1 MIPKQPFGRTGHDST
16 RAVFGAASLGKV
28 TQAEADKTLDLL
40 LEYGINHIDTAAS
53 YGDSELRIA
62 PWLKRYPKTF
72 FLATKTGERTYSKAR
87 DEIHRSLERLGV
99 DHVDS
104 LQLHNLV
111 DPQEWNVAMG
121 DDGALKAA
129 VEAREQGLVRF
140 IGVTGHGLTIAAMH
154 LKSLGV
160 YDFDSVLLPY
170 SHILMQ
176 NKQYAADFE
185 TLVKVCDERNVAVQV
200 IKTITRRPWGD
211 LPQTKNTWYEP
222 LEQQADI
229 DKMVHWA
236 MAREKFFLCTVGDV
250 TVLPKMLGA
259 ASHFKSKPS
268 DAEMEAVL
276 KQQTMEPLFV
286 A

>member
-1 MIPKQPFGRTGHDST
+1 MILKQPFGRTGHDST

-40 LEYGINHIDTAAS
+40 LEYNVNHIDTAAS

-62 PWLKRYPKTF
+62 PWLKRYPQTF
-72 FLATKTGERTYSKAR
+72 FLATKTGERTYVKAR

-111 DPQEWNVAMG
+111 DPEEWKTAIGN
-121 DDGALKAA
+121 DGALKAA

-160 YDFDSVLLPY
+160 FDFDSVLLPY
-170 SHILMQ
+170 SYILMQ
-176 NKQYAADFE
+176 NKQYATDFE
-185 TLVKVCDERNVAVQV
+185 KLVELCEERNVAVQV

-222 LEQQADI
+222 LEQQGDI

-250 TVLPKMLGA
+250 TVLPKMLEA
-259 ASHFKSKPS
+259 ASRYESKPS
-268 DAEMEAVL
+268 DKEMEAVL

>member
-1 MIPKQPFGRTGHDST
+1 MISKRPFGRTGHESS

-28 TQAEADKTLDLL
+28 TQTEADKTLDLL

-87 DEIHRSLERLGV
+87 DQIHKSLERLGV
-99 DHVDS
+99 DKVDS

-111 DPQEWNVAMG
+111 DPEEWKTAMG
-121 DDGALKAA
+121 NDGALKAA
-129 VEAREQGLVRF
+129 IEAREQGLVRF

-160 YDFDSVLLPY
+160 FDFDSVLLPY
-170 SHILMQ
+170 SYILMQ

-185 TLVKVCDERNVAVQV
+185 NLVKLCEERNTAVQV
-200 IKTITRRPWGD
+200 IKTITRRPWGEK
-211 LPQTKNTWYEP
+211 PQTKNTWYEP
-222 LEQQADI
+222 LEHQGDI

-250 TVLPKMLGA
+250 TVLPKMLEA
-259 ASHFKSKPS
+259 ASRFKGKPT
-268 DAEMEAVL
+268 DKEMDAVL
-276 KQQTMEPLFV
+276 KQQVMEPLFV

>member
-16 RAVFGAASLGKV
+16 RAVFGGASLGKV

-40 LEYGINHIDTAAS
+40 LEYSVNHIDTAAS
-53 YGDSELRIA
+53 YGDAELRVA

-72 FLATKTGERTYSKAR
+72 FLATKTGERTYIKAR

-111 DPQEWNVAMG
+111 DPEEWKMAMG
-121 DDGALKAA
+121 SDGALKAA

-154 LKSLGV
+154 LKGLGV
-160 YDFDSVLLPY
+160 FDFDSVLLPY
-170 SHILMQ
+170 SYILMQ
-176 NKQYAADFE
+176 NKQYATDFE
-185 TLVKVCDERNVAVQV
+185 ALVKLCEERNTAVQV
-200 IKTITRRPWGD
+200 IKTITRRPWGE

-222 LEQQADI
+222 LEQQSDI

-250 TVLPKMLGA
+250 TVLPKMLEA
-259 ASHFKSKPS
+259 ASRYESKPS
-268 DAEMEAVL
+268 DKEMEVVL
-276 KQQTMEPLFV
+276 KQQVMEPLFV

>member
-1 MIPKQPFGRTGHDST
+1 MIPKRPFGRTGHEST

-28 TQAEADKTLDLL
+28 TQAEADRTLDLL
-40 LEYGINHIDTAAS
+40 LQYGVNHIDTAAS

-87 DEIHRSLERLGV
+87 DEIYRSLERLGV
-99 DHVDS
+99 DQVDS

-111 DPQEWNVAMG
+111 DPEEWQIAMG

-160 YDFDSVLLPY
+160 FDFDSVLLPY
-170 SHILMQ
+170 SYILMQ
-176 NKQYAADFE
+176 NKQYAKDFE
-185 TLVKVCDERNVAVQV
+185 ALIKVCEERDVAVQV

-211 LPQTKNTWYEP
+211 LPPTKNTWYEP
-222 LEQQADI
+222 LEEQGDI

-236 MAREKFFLCTVGDV
+236 MSREKFFLCTVGDV
-250 TVLPKMLGA
+250 TVLPKMLEA
-259 ASHFKSKPS
+259 ASRYKAKPT

-276 KQQTMEPLFV
+276 KQQVMEPLFV

>member
-1 MIPKQPFGRTGHDST
+1 MISKQPFGRTGHDSS

-62 PWLKRYPKTF
+62 PWLKHYPKTF
-72 FLATKTGERTYSKAR
+72 FLATKTGERTYSAAR
-87 DEIHRSLERLGV
+87 DQIHRSLGRLGV

-111 DPQEWNVAMG
+111 DPQEWETAMG

-170 SHILMQ
+170 SYILMQ
-176 NKQYAADFE
+176 NKQYAKDFE
-185 TLVKVCDERNVAVQV
+185 ALVKVCEERNVAVQV
-200 IKTITRRPWGD
+200 IKTITRRPWGE

-222 LEQQADI
+222 LEAQADI

-268 DAEMEAVL
+268 DAEMETVL